1 MRILIIGKNSYIGIH
16 IKKYLQKYNMQ
27 VDEFDAEHESLEAL
41 ELSNYE
47 TVIHVAA
54 IVHRKD
60 IQDWN
65 VYKKINVDLPIEV
78 ARLSKSSGV
87 KQFIFM
93 SSMAVYGVEK
103 NLKKCCIIDGNTEYS
118 PSTMY
123 GKSKLN
129 AEKGVLK
136 LQDERF
142 AVSIIRPAN
151 VYGKGCKGNYIK
163 MFCKITKMLPL
174 LPDVYRNIKQGF
186 LYIDNLCEMVRLL
199 IESKASGIFPAQD
212 RETISSIE
220 LMEKISD
227 VLKLKKKNSKLF
239 GQVFYLTRI
248 PLVDKF
254 FGGVVYENEYCK
266 LSYGDYQIIS
276 FDKGMEHTLDDS
288 LKYRN

>member
-1 MRILIIGKNSYIGIH
+1 MKVLIIGKNSYIGIH
-16 IKKYLQKYNMQ
+16 IKNYLQRYDLQ
-27 VDEFDAEHESLEAL
+27 VDEFDAEHKEIE
-41 ELSNYE
+41 ELNLTEYD
-47 TVIHVAA
+47 VVVHVAA
-54 IVHRKD
+54 IVHRRD
-60 IQDWN
+60 VEDWN
-65 VYKKINVDLPIEV
+65 IYKKINVDLPIKV
-78 ARLSKSSGV
+78 ALLSKNSGV
-87 KQFIFM
+87 QQFIFI
-93 SSMAVYGVEK
+93 STMAVYGVEK
-103 NLKKCCIIDGNTEYS
+103 NLRECCVINEKTEYN

-123 GKSKLN
+123 GKSKLD
-129 AEKGVLK
+129 AENGVME
-136 LQDERF
+136 LQDEKF

-163 MFCKITKMLPL
+163 MFCKITKKLPL

-239 GQVFYLTRI
+239 GHVFYLTRI